1 VDTCAVCGE
10 PVDEENSAVCQGCD
24 RRYHL
29 VLRQGQPGKDC
40 GEVWVDELSMSL
52 RFACSN
58 CLPKPVAGSPAAGAA
73 SRPVPPRRVP
83 KTRRSQSPRRYR
95 KR

>member
-1 VDTCAVCGE
+1 METCVVCGE
-10 PVDEENSAVCQGCD
+10 PVDEANSAVCQGCD

-40 GEVWVDELSMSL
+40 GEVWVDELFMSL

-58 CLPKPVAGSPAAGAA
+58 CLPKAAADSPAAGAA
-73 SRPVPPRRVP
+73 SRPASPRRLP
-83 KTRRSQSPRRYR
+83 KTHRSQSPRRYR